1 METIVDNL
9 KNFTYITTKTI
20 LFMEGY
26 KYDRS
31 KSLNNPFDE
40 KLMKISESMSFA
52 LPKYKA
58 YNFVG
63 GAQITSY
70 AKLKQWLLELR
81 GREDA
86 VEHLEYTVRKAEL
99 EIQMDEE
106 SKEFITDPKRRE
118 MVDLTIADKLIDLRK
133 FKRNLKDAY
142 RERQG
147 FIELIKEFLETDDA
161 ILPDGTKLID
171 VFGNPELEEKYEHEY
186 WTVRMAKQA
195 MLDMISYGR
204 IGTGNLDSILMM
216 DPEQQK
222 QVLSLASSYTISID
236 RNINQLMSQATTNHF
251 SIEESLKNQLKLDK
265 PNNIQTEKLL

>member
-1 METIVDNL
+1 ME
-9 KNFTYITTKTI
+9 
-20 LFMEGY
+20 EGY

-31 KSLNNPFDE
+31 NFLNNPFDE
-40 KLMKISESMSFA
+40 KIMQISENMSFA
-52 LPKYKA
+52 LPKYKS

-63 GAQITSY
+63 GAQITPY

-86 VEHLEYTVRKAEL
+86 VEHLEYTVKKMEL

-106 SKEFITDPKRRE
+106 SKEFITDPKRKE
-118 MVDLTIADKLIDLRK
+118 MVNLTIADKTIDLRK

-142 RERQG
+142 VERQG
-147 FIELIKEFLETDDA
+147 FIDLVKEFLETDEA

-171 VFGNPELEEKYEHEY
+171 VFGNKNLEEKYEQEY

-222 QVLSLASSYTISID
+222 QVLTLASAYTISID
-236 RNINQLMSQATTNHF
+236 KSINQLMSHATTNNF
-251 SIEESLKNQLKLDK
+251 TIEESLKNQLRLVE
-265 PNNIQTEKLL
+265 PNKVETEKLL

>member
-1 METIVDNL
+1 ME
-9 KNFTYITTKTI
+9 
-20 LFMEGY
+20 EGY

-31 KSLNNPFDE
+31 NFINNPFDE
-40 KLMKISESMSFA
+40 KIMQISESMSFA

-63 GAQITSY
+63 GAQITPY

-86 VEHLEYTVRKAEL
+86 VEHLEYVVKKAEL
-99 EIQMDEE
+99 EIQMDED

-118 MVDLTIADKLIDLRK
+118 MINLTIADKMVDLRK
-133 FKRNLKDAY
+133 FKRNLRDAY

-147 FIELIKEFLETDDA
+147 FIDLIKEFLETEDS

-195 MLDMISYGR
+195 MLDMVSYGR

-216 DPEQQK
+216 APEQQK
-222 QVLSLASSYTISID
+222 QVLSLASAYTISID
-236 RNINQLMSQATTNHF
+236 KNINLLMTQATTNNF
-251 SIEESLKNQLKLDK
+251 SIEDSLKNQLKLDK
-265 PNNIQTEKLL
+265 SNNIETEKLL

>member
-1 METIVDNL
+1 
-9 KNFTYITTKTI
+9 
-20 LFMEGY
+20 MEGY
-26 KYDRS
+26 KYDRE
-31 KSLNNPFDE
+31 KNLNDPMGE
-40 KLMKISESMSFA
+40 KLMQISENMSFA

-63 GAQITSY
+63 GAQITPY

-86 VEHLEYTVRKAEL
+86 VEHLEYTLRKMEI
-99 EIQMDEE
+99 EIQMDIE
-106 SKEFITDPKRRE
+106 SKEFITEPKRKE
-118 MVDLTIADKLIDLRK
+118 MVDLTIADKMIDLRK

-147 FIELIKEFLETDDA
+147 FIDLIKEFLESEDSV
-161 ILPDGTKLID
+161 LPDGTKLIEI
-171 VFGNPELEEKYEHEY
+171 FGNPELEEKYEHEY

-222 QVLSLASSYTISID
+222 QVLSLAAAYTVSID
-236 RNINQLMSQATTNHF
+236 KNINQLMTHATVNNF
-251 SIEESLKNQLKLDK
+251 SIEESLKNQLKLTT
-265 PNNIQTEKLL
+265 PNKIETEKLL

>member
-1 METIVDNL
+1 MEQ
-9 KNFTYITTKTI
+9 
-20 LFMEGY
+20 GY

-31 KSLNNPFDE
+31 NFINNPFDE
-40 KLMKISESMSFA
+40 KLMQISESMSFA

-63 GAQITSY
+63 GAQITPY

-106 SKEFITDPKRRE
+106 GKEFITDPKRKQ
-118 MVDLTIADKLIDLRK
+118 MVDLTIADKHVDLRK

-142 RERQG
+142 KERQG
-147 FIELIKEFLETDDA
+147 FIDLIKEFLETEDA
-161 ILPDGTKLID
+161 VLPDGTRLID
-171 VFGNPELEEKYEHEY
+171 VFGNPELEDKYEHEY

-222 QVLSLASSYTISID
+222 QVLTLASAYTISID
-236 RNINQLMSQATTNHF
+236 KNINQLMTQATTNNF
-251 SIEESLKNQLKLDK
+251 SIEESLKDQLKLTQ
-265 PNNIQTEKLL
+265 PNKIETEKLL

>member
-1 METIVDNL
+1 MEQ
-9 KNFTYITTKTI
+9 
-20 LFMEGY
+20 GY

-31 KSLNNPFDE
+31 NFINNPFDE
-40 KLMKISESMSFA
+40 KLMQISESMSFA

-63 GAQITSY
+63 GAQITPY
-70 AKLKQWLLELR
+70 ARLKQWLLELR

-86 VEHLEYTVRKAEL
+86 VEHLEYTVKKAEL

-106 SKEFITDPKRRE
+106 SKEFITDPKRKE
-118 MVDLTIADKLIDLRK
+118 MVDLTIADKRIDLRK
-133 FKRNLKDAY
+133 FNRNLKDAY

-147 FIELIKEFLETDDA
+147 FIDLIKEYLESDDA

-171 VFGNPELEEKYEHEY
+171 VFGNPDLEEKYEKDY

-236 RNINQLMSQATTNHF
+236 KNINQLMTQATTNSF
-251 SIEESLKNQLKLDK
+251 SIEESLKNQLKLTE
-265 PNNIQTEKLL
+265 PNKIETEKLL

>member
-1 METIVDNL
+1 
-9 KNFTYITTKTI
+9 
-20 LFMEGY
+20 MEGY
-26 KYDRS
+26 KYNRTEN
-31 KSLNNPFDE
+31 LNDPMGED
-40 KLMKISESMSFA
+40 LMRISESMSFA

-63 GAQITSY
+63 GAQITPY

-86 VEHLEYTVRKAEL
+86 VEHLEYTVRKMEL

-106 SKEFITDPKRRE
+106 SKEFITDSKRKE
-118 MVDLTIADKLIDLRK
+118 MVDLTIADKHIDLRK

-142 RERQG
+142 REREG
-147 FIELIKEFLETDDA
+147 FIVLIKEFLDSEDA
-161 ILPDGTKLID
+161 TLSDGTKLIE

-222 QVLSLASSYTISID
+222 QVLSLASAYTVSID
-236 RNINQLMSQATTNHF
+236 RNISHLMTQATTNNF
-251 SIEESLKNQLKLDK
+251 SIEESLKNQLKLGQ
-265 PNNIQTEKLL
+265 PNKIETEKLL

>member
-1 METIVDNL
+1 
-9 KNFTYITTKTI
+9 
-20 LFMEGY
+20 MEGY
-26 KYDRS
+26 KYNRS
-31 KSLNNPFDE
+31 ENLKDE
-40 KLMKISESMSFA
+40 MGEDLMRISENMSFA

-63 GAQITSY
+63 GAQITPY

-86 VEHLEYTVRKAEL
+86 VEHLEYTVRKMEL
-99 EIQMDEE
+99 EIEMDEE
-106 SKEFITDPKRRE
+106 SKEFITDPKRKE
-118 MVDLTIADKLIDLRK
+118 MVDLTVADKQIDLRK

-147 FIELIKEFLETDDA
+147 FIDLIKEFLESEDA
-161 ILPDGTKLID
+161 NLPDGTKLIE

-216 DPEQQK
+216 DPAQQK

-236 RNINQLMSQATTNHF
+236 NSINQLMSKATMNNF
-251 SIEESLKNQLKLDK
+251 SIEESLKNQLRLDQS
-265 PNNIQTEKLL
+265 NNPETEKLM

>member
-1 METIVDNL
+1 
-9 KNFTYITTKTI
+9 
-20 LFMEGY
+20 MEGY
-26 KYDRS
+26 KYERTEN
-31 KSLNNPFDE
+31 LNNPFDN
-40 KLMKISESMSFA
+40 KLMEISENMSFA

-63 GAQITSY
+63 GAQITPY

-86 VEHLEYTVRKAEL
+86 VQHLEYTVKKAEL

-106 SKEFITDPKRRE
+106 SKEFISDPKRKE
-118 MVDLTIADKLIDLRK
+118 MINLTVADKHIDLRK
-133 FKRNLKDAY
+133 FKRNLRDAY

-147 FIELIKEFLETDDA
+147 FIDLIKEFLESEEA

-171 VFGNPELEEKYEHEY
+171 VFGNPELEEKFEHEY

-216 DPEQQK
+216 EPEQQK
-222 QVLSLASSYTISID
+222 QVLSLASAYTISID
-236 RNINQLMSQATTNHF
+236 RNINQLMTQATTNHF
-251 SIEESLKNQLKLDK
+251 TIEESLKNQLKLDESNK
-265 PNNIQTEKLL
+265 IETEKLL

>member
-1 METIVDNL
+1 
-9 KNFTYITTKTI
+9 
-20 LFMEGY
+20 MEGY

-31 KSLNNPFDE
+31 TFITNPFDK
-40 KLMKISESMSFA
+40 KLMDISENMSFA

-63 GAQITSY
+63 GAQITPY

-86 VEHLEYTVRKAEL
+86 VQHLEYTVRKAEL

-118 MVDLTIADKLIDLRK
+118 MVDLTVADKHIDLRK
-133 FKRNLKDAY
+133 FKRNLRDAY
-142 RERQG
+142 RERQS
-147 FIELIKEFLETDDA
+147 FIELIKEFLETEEA
-161 ILPDGTKLID
+161 VLPDGTKLID
-171 VFGNPELEEKYEHEY
+171 VFGNPQLEEKYEHEY

-216 DPEQQK
+216 DPDQQK
-222 QVLSLASSYTISID
+222 QVLSLASAYTISLD
-236 RNINQLMSQATTNHF
+236 KNINHLMTQATTNNF
-251 SIEESLKNQLKLDK
+251 SIEESLKNQLKLDQSNK
-265 PNNIQTEKLL
+265 IETEKLL

>member
-1 METIVDNL
+1 
-9 KNFTYITTKTI
+9 
-20 LFMEGY
+20 MEGY

-31 KSLNNPFDE
+31 NFITNPFDE
-40 KLMKISESMSFA
+40 KIMQISESMSFA

-63 GAQITSY
+63 GAQITAY

-86 VEHLEYTVRKAEL
+86 VEHLEYVLKKAEL
-99 EIQMDEE
+99 EVEMDEE
-106 SKEFITDPKRRE
+106 SKEFITDPKRKQ
-118 MVDLTIADKLIDLRK
+118 MVDLTIADKMVDIRK

-142 RERQG
+142 RERQS
-147 FIELIKEFLETDDA
+147 FIDLIKEFLETEEA

-222 QVLSLASSYTISID
+222 QVLSLASAYTISID
-236 RNINQLMSQATTNHF
+236 KNINYLMTQATTNNF

-265 PNNIQTEKLL
+265 PNNIETEKLL

>member
-1 METIVDNL
+1 
-9 KNFTYITTKTI
+9 
-20 LFMEGY
+20 MEGY
-26 KYDRS
+26 KYNRTEN
-31 KSLNNPFDE
+31 LNDPMGED
-40 KLMKISESMSFA
+40 LMRISESMSFA

-63 GAQITSY
+63 GAQITPY

-86 VEHLEYTVRKAEL
+86 VEHLEYTVRKMEL

-106 SKEFITDPKRRE
+106 SKEFIADSKRKE
-118 MVDLTIADKLIDLRK
+118 MVDLTIADKHIDLRK

-142 RERQG
+142 REREG
-147 FIELIKEFLETDDA
+147 FIVLIKEFLDSEDA
-161 ILPDGTKLID
+161 ILSDGTKLIE

-222 QVLSLASSYTISID
+222 QVLSLASAYTVSID
-236 RNINQLMSQATTNHF
+236 RNISHLMTQATTNNF
-251 SIEESLKNQLKLDK
+251 SIEESLKNQLKLGQ
-265 PNNIQTEKLL
+265 PNKIETEKLL

>member
-1 METIVDNL
+1 
-9 KNFTYITTKTI
+9 
-20 LFMEGY
+20 MEGY
-26 KYDRS
+26 KYDRAEN
-31 KSLNNPFDE
+31 LNDPMGE
-40 KLMKISESMSFA
+40 QLMRISENMSFA

-63 GAQITSY
+63 GAQITPY

-86 VEHLEYTVRKAEL
+86 VEHLEYTVRKMEL

-106 SKEFITDPKRRE
+106 SKEFITDPKRKE
-118 MVDLTIADKLIDLRK
+118 MVDLTIADKHIDLRK

-142 RERQG
+142 KERLS
-147 FIELIKEFLETDDA
+147 FINLIKEFLESEDSN
-161 ILPDGTKLID
+161 LPDGTKLID

-216 DPEQQK
+216 EPEQQK
-222 QVLSLASSYTISID
+222 QVLSLASAYTVSID
-236 RNINQLMSQATTNHF
+236 KNINQLMSHATTNNF
-251 SIEESLKNQLKLDK
+251 SIEESLKNQLKLGSPDK
-265 PNNIQTEKLL
+265 IQTEKLL

>member
-1 METIVDNL
+1 ME
-9 KNFTYITTKTI
+9 
-20 LFMEGY
+20 EGY
-26 KYDRS
+26 KYDRTEFI
-31 KSLNNPFDE
+31 NNPFDQ
-40 KLMKISESMSFA
+40 KIMDISENMSFA

-63 GAQITSY
+63 GAQITPY

-86 VEHLEYTVRKAEL
+86 VEHLEYTVKKMEL
-99 EIQMDEE
+99 EIQMDED
-106 SKEFITDPKRRE
+106 SKEFITEPKRRE
-118 MVDLTIADKLIDLRK
+118 MVNLTIADKMIDLRK
-133 FKRNLKDAY
+133 FRRNLKDAY
-142 RERQG
+142 KERQG
-147 FIELIKEFLETDDA
+147 FIDLIKEFLESEDA
-161 ILPDGTKLID
+161 ILPDGTRLID
-171 VFGNPELEEKYEHEY
+171 VFGNPELEEKYEQEY

-236 RNINQLMSQATTNHF
+236 RNINQLMTQATTNNF
-251 SIEESLKNQLKLDK
+251 TIEDSLKNQLKLDTSNK
-265 PNNIQTEKLL
+265 VETEKLL

>member
-1 METIVDNL
+1 
-9 KNFTYITTKTI
+9 
-20 LFMEGY
+20 MEGY
-26 KYDRS
+26 KYNREEN
-31 KSLNNPFDE
+31 LNDPMGE
-40 KLMKISESMSFA
+40 LLMKISEDMSFA

-63 GAQITSY
+63 GAQITPY

-86 VEHLEYTVRKAEL
+86 VEHLEYTVRKMEL

-106 SKEFITDPKRRE
+106 SKEYITDAKRKE

-147 FIELIKEFLETDDA
+147 FIELVKEFLDSEDA
-161 ILPDGTKLID
+161 VLADGTKLIE
-171 VFGNPELEEKYEHEY
+171 VFGNPVLEEKYEHEY

-222 QVLSLASSYTISID
+222 QVLSLASAYTVSID
-236 RNINQLMSQATTNHF
+236 KNINQLMVHATTNNF
-251 SIEESLKNQLKLDK
+251 SIEESLKNQLKLGSSDK
-265 PNNIQTEKLL
+265 IETEKLL

>member
-1 METIVDNL
+1 VETIVDNL
-9 KNFTYITTKTI
+9 EFFTYIIKKRI

-26 KYDRS
+26 KYERS
-31 KSLNNPFDE
+31 ENLNNPFDN
-40 KLMKISESMSFA
+40 KLMEISENMSFA

-63 GAQITSY
+63 GAQITPY

-86 VEHLEYTVRKAEL
+86 VQHLEYTVRKAEL

-106 SKEFITDPKRRE
+106 SKEFISDPKRKE
-118 MVDLTIADKLIDLRK
+118 MINLTVADKHIDLRK

-147 FIELIKEFLETDDA
+147 FIDLIKEFLESEDA

-186 WTVRMAKQA
+186 WTIRMAKQA

-222 QVLSLASSYTISID
+222 QVLSLASAYTISID
-236 RNINQLMSQATTNHF
+236 RNINQLMTQATTNNF
-251 SIEESLKNQLKLDK
+251 TIEESLKNQLKLDDS
-265 PNNIQTEKLL
+265 NNIQTEKLL